1 MPQPGEI
8 RPGPNGRRAQ
18 WTGERWVE
26 IAPAPVAPAT
36 PGPRAAASGS
46 IIDQQIGSKPYNT
59 KVAGDLASAD
69 VAMQQAARA
78 SAVEGAQAKG
88 RAKEIGALLKQTST
102 GPLAYLVH
110 GAQAAVGAPQNL
122 TNLSTIKRLG
132 GQGVFGD
139 LDKLKGAISDKDV
152 RFLREQQVDPGRFGG
167 ENKRIV
173 DLMTWTGD
181 RARAYEAAMN
191 AWANRLG
198 SPSATNANGL
208 SFQGWWG
215 DWSEKNMPRPDVAK
229 ERAKAQNRGGKFSLV
244 SVEDV
249 R

>member
-36 PGPRAAASGS
+36 PGPRPVASGN
-46 IIDQQIGSKPYNT
+46 IIQQQIGGKVYNT
-59 KVAGDLASAD
+59 QAGKDLASGD

-78 SAVEGAQAKG
+78 SAVEGAQAQG

-110 GAQAAVGAPQNL
+110 GAQAAVGAPKDL

-152 RFLREQQVDPGRFGG
+152 RFLREQQVDPGKFGG

-181 RARAYEAAMN
+181 RAKAYEAAMN

-198 SPSATNANGL
+198 SPSALNARGQ
-208 SFQGWWG
+208 SFQGWWAQ
-215 DWSEKNMPRPDVAK
+215 WSEENMPRPDVVKAK
-229 ERAKAQNRGGKFSLV
+229 AKAQNRGGKFSLV

>member
-1 MPQPGEI
+1 MVDLSKLSDEELLAIHRQ
-8 RPGPNGRRAQ
+8 RQ
-18 WTGERWVE
+18 S
-26 IAPAPVAPAT
+26 APAT
-36 PGPRAAASGS
+36 PGPRPVASS
-46 IIDQQIGSKPYNT
+46 NIMQQQIGNRAYTT
-59 KVAGDLASAD
+59 KLSSEV
-69 VAMQQAARA
+69 AARDA
-78 SAVEGAQAKG
+78 MMTTQAQEGATQGALTRE
-88 RAKEIGALLKQTST
+88 RAKEIGNLLGQTST
-102 GPLAYLVH
+102 GPLAYIGH
-110 GAQAAVGAPQNL
+110 GVKALAGAPQDF

-152 RFLREQQVDPGRFGG
+152 RFLREQQVDPSKFGE
-167 ENKRIV
+167 ENQRIV
-173 DLMTWTGD
+173 NLMKWTGD

-198 SPSATNANGL
+198 SPSALNAKGQ

-215 DWSEKNMPRPDVAK
+215 QWSEENMPRPDVVK
-229 ERAKAQNRGGKFSLV
+229 AKAQNQGGKFKLV

>member
-1 MPQPGEI
+1 MTDLSKMSLSELKALRAKVAGTAMP
-8 RPGPNGRRAQ
+8 
-18 WTGERWVE
+18 T
-26 IAPAPVAPAT
+26 APAT
-36 PGPRAAASGS
+36 PGPRPVASGN
-46 IIDQQIGSKPYNT
+46 ILQQQIGNKTYNT
-59 KVAGDLASAD
+59 KAAGELASAD

-78 SAVEGAQAKG
+78 SAVEGAQAQG
-88 RAKEIGALLKQTST
+88 RAKEIGALLNQTPT

-110 GAQAAVGAPQNL
+110 GAKAAVGAPQDF

-152 RFLREQQVDPGRFGG
+152 RFLREQQVDPGKFGG
-167 ENKRIV
+167 ENQRIV
-173 DLMTWTGD
+173 NLMKWTGD
-181 RARAYEAAMN
+181 RSKAYESAMN

-198 SPSATNANGL
+198 SPSALNARGQ
-208 SFQGWWG
+208 SFQGWWAQ
-215 DWSEKNMPRPDVAK
+215 WSEENMPRPDVVK
-229 ERAKAQNRGGKFSLV
+229 AKAQNQGGKFKLV

>member
-1 MPQPGEI
+1 MVDLTKLSDEELLAMHRQ
-8 RPGPNGRRAQ
+8 RQ
-18 WTGERWVE
+18 M
-26 IAPAPVAPAT
+26 APAT
-36 PGPRAAASGS
+36 PGPRPVASGN
-46 IIDQQIGSKPYNT
+46 IIQQQIGGKVYNT
-59 KVAGDLASAD
+59 QAGKDLASGD

-110 GAQAAVGAPQNL
+110 GAQAAVGAPKDL

-152 RFLREQQVDPGRFGG
+152 RFLREQQVDPGKFGG

-181 RARAYEAAMN
+181 RSKAYEAAMN

-198 SPSATNANGL
+198 SPSALNARGQ
-208 SFQGWWG
+208 SFQGWWAQ
-215 DWSEKNMPRPDVAK
+215 WSEENMPRPDVAK